1 MIGMLLTPTLSP
13 HAGRGRTWLLAPR
26 QRREE
31 GARLRGKVRGR
42 WNRSVGAS
50 IFLALIL
57 VLALGGCGKRN
68 APEPPPG
75 APDTYPRPYP
85 SE

>member
-1 MIGMLLTPTLSP
+1 MIGIPLTPTLSP
-13 HAGRGRTWLLAPR
+13 HAGSESTYSLAPR
-26 QRREE
+26 QRREGE
-31 GARLRGKVRGR
+31 ARASGR
-42 WNRSVGAS
+42 VSGRRNRSVGAS